1 MEQIRNRF
9 SPDERTTPRRHFIE
23 VLKNREDSF
32 PEKDFPNTSSSESS
46 VSAEKVSTPWYSSDC
61 HGLEDLI
68 RRKASAYGVDEDLVR
83 SVIRMESG
91 GNPKATSKA
100 GAMGLMQLMPSTAE
114 MLGVRD
120 AYDPEQ
126 NIDGG
131 IRYLK
136 SLLEKYNGREDLSLA
151 AYHSGPSRVDR
162 YGGIPPYPAVNH
174 YVKCVLAMTE
184 RAREK

>member
-1 MEQIRNRF
+1 M
-9 SPDERTTPRRHFIE
+9 
-23 VLKNREDSF
+23 LKSREDSF
-32 PEKDFPNTSSSESS
+32 PEKTGANVAPPEKSPAENKISISKGSS
-46 VSAEKVSTPWYSSDC
+46 KYP
-61 HGLEDLI
+61 GLDDLI
-68 RRKASAYGVDEDLVR
+68 MDKANAYGVDEDLVR

-91 GNPKATSKA
+91 GNPKATSRV

-114 MLGVRD
+114 MLGVKD

-126 NIDGG
+126 NLDGG

-162 YGGIPPYPAVNH
+162 YGGIPPYPAVNR
-174 YVKCVLAMTE
+174 YVKCILAMTG
-184 RAREK
+184 RAREE

>member
-1 MEQIRNRF
+1 M
-9 SPDERTTPRRHFIE
+9 
-23 VLKNREDSF
+23 LKSREDSF
-32 PEKDFPNTSSSESS
+32 SEETCDNAAPPERSPAEGNISISKGSS
-46 VSAEKVSTPWYSSDC
+46 KNP
-61 HGLEDLI
+61 GLDDLI
-68 RRKASAYGVDEDLVR
+68 RDKANAYGVDENLVR

-91 GNPKATSKA
+91 GNPKATSRV

-114 MLGVRD
+114 MLGVKD

-126 NIDGG
+126 NLDGG

-162 YGGIPPYPAVNH
+162 YGGIPPYPAVNR
-174 YVKCVLAMTE
+174 YVKCILAMTGK
-184 RAREK
+184 ARGE